1 MTGKNETLRRGEN
14 VPGLYILGVKA
25 KGRKVI
31 GADDMYEMR
40 EGQGSYNDVFG
51 SKKCTLR
58 LENAYFLNGYPDNS
72 I

>member
-1 MTGKNETLRRGEN
+1 M
-14 VPGLYILGVKA
+14 LGVKA

-51 SKKCTLR
+51 PKKCTLR
-58 LENAYFLNGYPDNS
+58 LENACFLNGYPDNS

>member
-51 SKKCTLR
+51 PKKATLR
-58 LENAYFLNGYPDNS
+58 PKNAYFWNTYP
-72 I
+72 